1 VGRRRRRKLANARM
15 KSVMHIAVA
24 AAQAGASVL
33 KQGLEQDLEF
43 HAKDGS
49 RTSLVT
55 SVDLQSQQE
64 IVRVIQGAFP
74 DHAIIGEEGN
84 VGESRAESVW
94 FVDPLDGTTN
104 YMHKFPSYCVSI
116 AHCDARGVGHAV
128 VYDPF
133 RNDLFIAER
142 GLGAKHNGR
151 PISVSGTSL
160 LRDSLLST
168 QVQSDESTTL
178 DRFAFRA
185 RRFVGAARALRI
197 IGAPALALAYVA
209 RGWLD
214 AYCETNMSPWDT
226 LAGTLL
232 VQEAGGCVTT
242 FSGQTRPIG
251 KHTSILASNAK
262 LHDELLGILAV
273 EEQEQSREAHTAE
286 TLQ

>member
-1 VGRRRRRKLANARM
+1 M
-15 KSVMHIAVA
+15 KSVMHIAIA

-33 KQGLEQDLEF
+33 KQGLDHDLEF
-43 HAKDGS
+43 HGKDGS

-64 IVRVIQGAFP
+64 IVRVIHGAFP
-74 DHAIIGEEGN
+74 DHAIVGEEGN
-84 VGESRAESVW
+84 AGASGAESVW

-116 AHCDARGVGHAV
+116 AHCDAHGVTHGV
-128 VYDPF
+128 VFDPF
-133 RNDLFIAER
+133 RNDLFTAER
-142 GLGAKHNGR
+142 GLGAEHNGR
-151 PISVSGTSL
+151 PVSVSGTRL

-168 QVQSDESTTL
+168 QVQSDDPRTL
-178 DRFAFRA
+178 DRFAHRA

-242 FSGQTRPIG
+242 FSGQARPIRS
-251 KHTSILASNAK
+251 HTSILASNGK
-262 LHDELLGILAV
+262 VHDDLLKILTI
-273 EEQEQSREAHTAE
+273 EEQERSQEAHTAE
-286 TLQ
+286 ALQ

>member
-1 VGRRRRRKLANARM
+1 M
-15 KSVMHIAVA
+15 KSLMHIAVA

-33 KQGLEQDLEF
+33 KQGLEQAFEF

-74 DHAIIGEEGN
+74 DHAIVGEEGN
-84 VGESRAESVW
+84 VGESCAESVW

-116 AHCDARGVGHAV
+116 AHCDALGVAHAV

-133 RNDLFIAER
+133 REDLFMAER
-142 GLGAKHNGR
+142 SLGAKHNGR
-151 PISVSGTSL
+151 AISVSGTSL

-168 QVQSDESTTL
+168 QVQSDEAATL
-178 DRFAFRA
+178 DRFAQRA

-232 VQEAGGCVTT
+232 VQEAGGCITT
-242 FSGQTRPIG
+242 FSGQARPIG
-251 KHTSILASNAK
+251 KHTSIVASNAK
-262 LHDELLGILAV
+262 LHDDLLSILAI
-273 EEQEQSREAHTAE
+273 EEQERRQESQKARI
-286 TLQ
+286 LQ